1 MLFVTS
7 YNLIFYKQLQRN
19 VIHMSMIIP
28 FIALFFC
35 HLSPIAKSISNV
47 IAKSI
52 SNVIDRRQ

>member
-28 FIALFFC
+28 FIALSF
-35 HLSPIAKSISNV
+35 LPPITYCQV
-47 IAKSI
+47 YF
-52 SNVIDRRQ
+52 

>member
-1 MLFVTS
+1 MWYVKIWFPEWQENE
-7 YNLIFYKQLQRN
+7 NLTKAFSDLPL
-19 VIHMSMIIP
+19 S